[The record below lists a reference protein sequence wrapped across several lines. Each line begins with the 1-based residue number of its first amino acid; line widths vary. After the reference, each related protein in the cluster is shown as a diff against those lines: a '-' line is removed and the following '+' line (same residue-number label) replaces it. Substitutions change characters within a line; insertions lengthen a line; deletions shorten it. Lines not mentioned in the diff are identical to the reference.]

1 MVQEKSFVL
10 PLTATFQSD
19 NDSVL
24 SLAEKADLIS
34 GSRSNRPYFNDS
46 WIDKDHYHQF
56 ADEPAEL
63 HIASKR
69 KETYHN
75 LDEVNGTVDSF
86 QGYKVH
92 EPNLRKNFKKPV
104 EINQYEAS
112 VFDLSTMNHDV
123 HHGRPRQS
131 RTTSSMHLRS

>member
-34 GSRSNRPYFNDS
+34 GSRSNRPYFNNS
-46 WIDKDHYHQF
+46 WIDKDHY
-56 ADEPAEL
+56 
-63 HIASKR
+63 
-69 KETYHN
+69 
-75 LDEVNGTVDSF
+75 
-86 QGYKVH
+86 
-92 EPNLRKNFKKPV
+92 KKPV

-123 HHGRPRQS
+123 NHGRPWQS
-131 RTTSSMHLRS
+131 RTMSSMHLRS